1 VGGGGC
7 GGSSSVVVVM
17 LLLVDSGAG
26 LVPVPVSVSVSEPD
40 DSRSQLSA
48 TGLDLGLCRGFCGT
62 VVESF
67 SCDSVFAI
75 SGGICQW
82 CDQAWVM
89 GWDVPVSLGVLR
101 MDSVADMVANIW
113 DVDEIEY
120 RVQAVSSGNDCADN
134 LQRVRLNFA
143 GLGVLEIWGSCS

>member
-1 VGGGGC
+1 LSGKSKGVGEAGVGGGGC
-7 GGSSSVVVVM
+7 GGSSSFVVEIV
-17 LLLVDSGAG
+17 LLVDSGAV

-67 SCDSVFAI
+67 SCDRVFAI
-75 SGGICQW
+75 SGELCQW

-89 GWDVPVSLGVLR
+89 GWGCTCLAGR
-101 MDSVADMVANIW
+101 FAD
-113 DVDEIEY
+113 
-120 RVQAVSSGNDCADN
+120 
-134 LQRVRLNFA
+134 
-143 GLGVLEIWGSCS
+143 GLCGRHGC